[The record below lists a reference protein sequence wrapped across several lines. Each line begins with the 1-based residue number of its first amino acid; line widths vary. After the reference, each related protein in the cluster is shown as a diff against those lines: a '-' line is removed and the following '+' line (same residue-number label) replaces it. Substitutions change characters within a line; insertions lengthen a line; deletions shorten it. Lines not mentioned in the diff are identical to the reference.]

1 MIAITKNKD
10 VTTIN
15 MEFYLVNQTND
26 TSINLYVLAT
36 ALKQQIEAVYN
47 IKESNLVCVITIQP
61 LYKYK
66 LKDLA
71 RKLIF
76 AVSNSITN
84 DNVAEAYFCGN
95 LAKINVNQIHAIIS
109 KQNIRTIPHE
119 VGHLLGLD
127 HPHARAKY
135 NSVNDQAHELE
146 RNMTEEERR
155 ENLMSQTWYIQNA
168 GKRENEAL
176 NLTKDQ
182 VALIIEN
189 YEINRLNKNY
199 TLKKTWFGWKWITTV

>member
-1 MIAITKNKD
+1 MITITQSND
-10 VTTIN
+10 LTVIN
-15 MEFYLVNQTND
+15 IEFYLVNQTGD
-26 TSINLYVLAT
+26 ASINLFILAS
-36 ALKQQIEAVYN
+36 ALKRQIEAVYN
-47 IKESNLVCVITIQP
+47 IMENNLLCIVSVQP

-66 LKDLA
+66 LKDLT

-95 LAKINVNQIHAIIS
+95 MAKINVNQIQAIIS
-109 KQNIRTIPHE
+109 NQNVRTIPHE

-135 NSVNDQAHELE
+135 NSVNEQAHELE
-146 RNMTEEERR
+146 RNMTEEERGK
-155 ENLMSQTWYIQNA
+155 NLMSQTWYIQKA

-176 NLTKDQ
+176 NLTKNQ

-189 YEINRLNKNY
+189 YKKNRLNKNF
-199 TLKKTWFGWKWITTV
+199 TLRKTWFGWKWNYA